1 MVCIHLKIII
11 LKKWAT
17 NFQELTYPAKI
28 VEYKFARKRYLK
40 IVKENI

>member
-1 MVCIHLKIII
+1 MGNEFPRANL
-11 LKKWAT
+11 
-17 NFQELTYPAKI
+17 PAKI